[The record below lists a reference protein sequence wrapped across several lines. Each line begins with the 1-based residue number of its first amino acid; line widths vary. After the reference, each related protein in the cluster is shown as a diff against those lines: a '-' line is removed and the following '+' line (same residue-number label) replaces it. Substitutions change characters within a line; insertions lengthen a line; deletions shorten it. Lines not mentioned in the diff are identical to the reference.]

1 MHFSMTTCKH
11 LKPPNYRTLFPPGV
25 KLSNLK
31 QVLDFM
37 YNGEV
42 NVAQEE
48 LNTFLNV
55 AEELKVKGLSGN
67 QSNKKQKINSTTP
80 PYLANASCLTDCQ
93 PVPLAR
99 KPKSKRPSFQ
109 A

>member
-55 AEELKVKGLSGN
+55 AEELKVKGLSR
-67 QSNKKQKINSTTP
+67 SSLVKSR
-80 PYLANASCLTDCQ
+80 NATLPSLLTWQ
-93 PVPLAR
+93 PLPA
-99 KPKSKRPSFQ
+99 
-109 A
+109 